1 MNPVTV
7 GIMSTII
14 FLFLLVL
21 RMPIAISMALVGFF
35 GVSYLTNPQAAYRVL
50 ASELYSTF
58 SSYPLSVTPMFIMM
72 GFFAYHA
79 GIGNKL
85 YQFAYKTLGGI
96 RGGLAMATELACAI
110 FGAVCGSSPATAAT
124 IGSIAIP
131 EMRKYKYKDSLA
143 SASVAAGGGLGIVIP
158 PSVPLV
164 IYGLTTEQSISKL
177 FLAGI
182 LPGILLTGLYM
193 MAIWVVVKRNPSLA
207 PTSSG
212 PRPDIKELFD
222 TLRGVLLDVFIIFAL
237 SVGGLFAGWFTP
249 TEAGAVGAAGVLLV
263 TILRGYMDMSK
274 FHKALRDTTRTTA
287 MIMLLI
293 GGATIFSRLISL
305 SRIPF
310 EIADWV
316 STLPLP
322 TFVVLFIILLI
333 YLFLGMIIDTIPLI
347 LITVPIFYPVVVDTL
362 GYDPFWFGAI
372 IAIIVT
378 MAVITPPVGVN
389 IYVIKGVAQD
399 IPLEK
404 IFSGITPFLIAAIVC
419 CVLMVMFPQ
428 IATFLPS
435 LV

>member
-7 GIMSTII
+7 GIISTII

>member
-1 MNPVTV
+1 
-7 GIMSTII
+7 
-14 FLFLLVL
+14 
-21 RMPIAISMALVGFF
+21 MPIAISMALVGFF